1 MTSKKQ
7 ATANAGVLRC
17 TQDDKRKTGT
27 GISRGLKPVSSAGG
41 IGLPRLKPGPI
52 SGTTARTKPG
62 AEARFFGGGDWIAQ
76 AKAWAYLRNNDKDKT
91 RG

>member
-7 ATANAGVLRC
+7 AKANAGVLRC

-41 IGLPRLKPGPI
+41 
-52 SGTTARTKPG
+52 
-62 AEARFFGGGDWIAQ
+62 DWIAQ